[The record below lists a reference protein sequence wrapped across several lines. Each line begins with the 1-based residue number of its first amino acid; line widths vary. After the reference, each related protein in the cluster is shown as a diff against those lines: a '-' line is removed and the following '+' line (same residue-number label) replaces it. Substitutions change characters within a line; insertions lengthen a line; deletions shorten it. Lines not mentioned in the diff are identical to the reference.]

1 MLHNNT
7 TKSMK
12 INNMIRNNSTLNLT
26 VVGTGSNGNSYILN
40 QNGSRLILDMGKSWK
55 EVLKACEYDVFSIE
69 AALITHEH
77 G

>member
-1 MLHNNT
+1 MR
-7 TKSMK
+7 
-12 INNMIRNNSTLNLT
+12 INNMTQNNKTLQLT
-26 VVGTGSNGNSYILN
+26 VVGTGSNGNSYVLN

-55 EVLKACEYDVFSIE
+55 EVLNACEYDVHSIA